1 MIFAVDG
8 DGQAAAD
15 VIRLTA
21 NDPEWQSFSTPTFLD
36 PLRTLVKKVE
46 AHRTANDFWK
56 SWMVVVCCKKPII
69 HERLRRISDD
79 S

>member
-1 MIFAVDG
+1 MIFAVDD

-21 NDPEWQSFSTPTFLD
+21 TDVEWQSFSAPSFLD

-46 AHRTANDFWK
+46 VHRTANGFWK
-56 SWMVVVCCKKPII
+56 SWMVVA
-69 HERLRRISDD
+69 
-79 S
+79 